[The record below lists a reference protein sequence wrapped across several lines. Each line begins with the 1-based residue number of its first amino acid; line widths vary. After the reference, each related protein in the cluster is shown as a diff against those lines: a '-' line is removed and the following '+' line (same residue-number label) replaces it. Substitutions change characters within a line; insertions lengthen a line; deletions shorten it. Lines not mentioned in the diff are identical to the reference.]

1 MNDATIFPDELA
13 LRSVSVGNIAARLQ
27 EDMCRSMFNFN
38 EFSPGS
44 KHICNDLENLPQVLK
59 SNYYEAVCAIIR
71 SEDIPVMCGLDEFH
85 RRIGLIRLY
94 HQSFQLGITIDP
106 DVPWDLE
113 SRCQIGDDSIL
124 SVDLIPNYPA
134 DWFPYDKAITS
145 EPLVGGRALNR
156 AEYEDFYFLRYSRKD
171 IDKETRAPSN
181 EKDMLM
187 SKSNGAE
194 GEFDS
199 LLAWDILHERVKR
212 LKEEGNKALE
222 QKSVHLAA
230 RLYDKALSYCS
241 IAFLGYPQSNL
252 DFLTSHQTLLS
263 KNSGHCTR
271 WSKLLKTF
279 ISIRL
284 NLSMTLLKDSDILD
298 TYTAYVQ
305 ASLALFDLRPF
316 TSAPG
321 IVLTGKKLQKTR
333 EDEPIATYQA
343 AKDLQAKAYFRLG
356 SAKFLVG
363 EYETAMQMFERC
375 LAATKDIYPDR
386 KPDRVVVNRLAES
399 TRLFAN
405 QKKKRRKKFKS
416 ALQGADDT

>member
-1 MNDATIFPDELA
+1 
-13 LRSVSVGNIAARLQ
+13 
-27 EDMCRSMFNFN
+27 
-38 EFSPGS
+38 
-44 KHICNDLENLPQVLK
+44 
-59 SNYYEAVCAIIR
+59 
-71 SEDIPVMCGLDEFH
+71 
-85 RRIGLIRLY
+85 
-94 HQSFQLGITIDP
+94 
-106 DVPWDLE
+106 
-113 SRCQIGDDSIL
+113 
-124 SVDLIPNYPA
+124 
-134 DWFPYDKAITS
+134 
-145 EPLVGGRALNR
+145 
-156 AEYEDFYFLRYSRKD
+156 
-171 IDKETRAPSN
+171 
-181 EKDMLM
+181 
-187 SKSNGAE
+187 
-194 GEFDS
+194 
-199 LLAWDILHERVKR
+199 
-212 LKEEGNKALE
+212 
-222 QKSVHLAA
+222 
-230 RLYDKALSYCS
+230 
-241 IAFLGYPQSNL
+241 
-252 DFLTSHQTLLS
+252 
-263 KNSGHCTR
+263 
-271 WSKLLKTF
+271 
-279 ISIRL
+279 
-284 NLSMTLLKDSDILD
+284 MTLLKDSDILD